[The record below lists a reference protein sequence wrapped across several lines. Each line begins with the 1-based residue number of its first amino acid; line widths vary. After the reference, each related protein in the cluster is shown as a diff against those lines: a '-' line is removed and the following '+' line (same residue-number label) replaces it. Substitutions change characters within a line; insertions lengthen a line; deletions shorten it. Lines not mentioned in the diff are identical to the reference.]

1 MRQFRIDDSERNRIL
16 NLHENATKRQYLKEE
31 DDNCVTSVINDV
43 EGIRNFLPIEL
54 TTIKSL
60 NKEYKITD
68 KITICF
74 GQGGEVFTYEKN
86 PSEGFKNFK
95 IEVEG
100 DKLRAISTG
109 AA

>member
-16 NLHENATKRQYLKEE
+16 NLHENATKRQYLKEQ
-31 DDNCVTSVINDV
+31 DTDCVTSVINDV
-43 EGIRNFLPIEL
+43 EGIRNFLPREL

-60 NKEYKITD
+60 NKEYNITD

-86 PSEGFKNFK
+86 PSKGFKNFK

-100 DKLRAISTG
+100 DKLRAISAG

>member
-16 NLHENATKRQYLKEE
+16 NLHESATKRQYLKEE
-31 DDNCVTSVINDV
+31 NDKCVTSVINDV

-54 TTIKSL
+54 KTIKSL
-60 NKEYKITD
+60 NKEYNITD

-86 PSEGFKNFK
+86 PIKGFKNFK